1 VHPCVSRHRS
11 KSASVLI
18 RRLTL
23 PSSGRA
29 FGTPL
34 KSNVRRR
41 SSLFRRSVRFS
52 VPFIFATR
60 LSAVRLAA
68 SYAGPQSPLRRK
80 RGITS
85 KASWFVLC
93 NRGSTVQHLS
103 RPARAA
109 RPASLAV
116 SARSSAVERFNL
128 PACVYRGRAPS
139 CTMNR
144 MNTWAQ
150 GCGFSVA
157 VGSGLAKNGC
167 GTATRP
173 TPNPSF
179 KRTRL
184 RRSA

>member
-1 VHPCVSRHRS
+1 MRLRVQTSVVTCV
-11 KSASVLI
+11 

-23 PSSGRA
+23 PSSGPAYGR
-29 FGTPL
+29 PL

-41 SSLFRRSVRFS
+41 SSPIRRSARFDALHIRHS
-52 VPFIFATR
+52 SCG
-60 LSAVRLAA
+60 SASR
-68 SYAGPQSPLRRK
+68 SQCAGPQSPPRRVHS
-80 RGITS
+80 ITS
-85 KASWFVLC
+85 EASWFVPC
-93 NRGSTVQHLS
+93 NRSNAVQHLS
-103 RPARAA
+103 RAA
-109 RPASLAV
+109 RVALPASLAV
-116 SARSSAVERFNL
+116 SARSSAVERFTL
-128 PACVYRGRAPS
+128 PACVYRARAPS

-150 GCGFSVA
+150 GSSSSSVA
-157 VGSGLAKNGC
+157 VGSGLVKTGC